1 MKKNAIGHMVAPKE
15 TAGSRIRRWNIIP
28 RLVCLLLAVFLWLII
43 VNVKNSRDVETDMDL
58 PLTETNAVQEE

>member
-1 MKKNAIGHMVAPKE
+1 MKKNARGHMVAPKE

-28 RLVCLLLAVFLWLII
+28 RLLCLLLAVFLWLII

>member
-1 MKKNAIGHMVAPKE
+1 MKKNAIGHMAAPKE

-28 RLVCLLLAVFLWLII
+28 RLLCLLLAVFLWLVI

>member
-28 RLVCLLLAVFLWLII
+28 RLLCLLLAVFLWLII